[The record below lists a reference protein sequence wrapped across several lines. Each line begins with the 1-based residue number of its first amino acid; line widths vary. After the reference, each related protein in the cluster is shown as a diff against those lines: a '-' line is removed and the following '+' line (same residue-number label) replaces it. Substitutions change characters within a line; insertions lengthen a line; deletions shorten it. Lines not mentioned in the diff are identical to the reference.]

1 MFIVF
6 DIGGT
11 KMRLG
16 SSTDGV
22 SLDKTVVIDT
32 PHAFDAGMTEFKK
45 AAENLIQGKEV
56 RAVAGGIAGPFS
68 QKMEVL
74 LASPNLKD
82 WVGRPIQTDLESFF
96 GTPVFIENDAALVG
110 LGEAM
115 RGGGRGANIV
125 AYVTVSTGVGG
136 AKIVNGKIDPRSIGF
151 EPGHEIIDIDKTVI
165 PDATAGGTLESYVS
179 GSGLERRIGKKPKE
193 ITDPKVWDDL
203 ARILAYGLNNVSVF
217 WSPDVIVLGGSMIIG
232 DPAISVEK
240 AKEYLKE
247 ILTIYPEIP
256 KIKKA
261 ELGDLG
267 GLYGALEL
275 LKQHVI

>member
-22 SLDKTVVIDT
+22 TLEKTMVIDT
-32 PHAFDAGMTEFKK
+32 PLSYEVGMTEFKR
-45 AAENLIQGKEV
+45 AAESLIQGREV

-68 QKMEVL
+68 QKMEAL

-82 WVGRPIQTDLESFF
+82 WVGKPIQTSMEEFF
-96 GTPVFIENDAALVG
+96 GAPIFIENDAALVG

-115 RGGGRGANIV
+115 RGGGRGSSIV

-136 AKIVNGKIDPRSIGF
+136 AKIVNGKIDARSIGF
-151 EPGHEIIDIDKTVI
+151 EPGHEIIDIDKTVV
-165 PDATAGGTLESYVS
+165 PDAVGGTLESYVS
-179 GSGLERRIGKKPKE
+179 GTGLMKRTGKKPKE
-193 ITDPKVWDDL
+193 IDDPKVWDDL
-203 ARILAYGLNNVSVF
+203 AKILAYGLNNVAVF
-217 WSPDVIVLGGSMIIG
+217 WSPDVIVLGGSMIVG

-240 AKEYLKE
+240 TEEYLKG
-247 ILTIYPEIP
+247 ILKIYPEIP
-256 KIKKA
+256 KVRKA

-267 GLYGALEL
+267 GLHGALEL
-275 LKQHVI
+275 LKQQVI

>member
-1 MFIVF
+1 MFILF

-11 KMRLG
+11 KMRIGL
-16 SSTDGV
+16 STDGF
-22 SLDKTVVIDT
+22 SLDKTLVIDT
-32 PHAFDAGMTEFKK
+32 PITFDAGMTEFKK
-45 AAENLIQGKEV
+45 AAESLMQGKKIK
-56 RAVAGGIAGPFS
+56 AVAGGIAGPFS
-68 QKMEVL
+68 HKVETL

-82 WVGRPIQTDLESFF
+82 WVGKPIQTDLEKFF
-96 GTPVFIENDAALVG
+96 AVPVFIENDAALVG

-115 RGGGRGANIV
+115 RGGGRGAGIV

-136 AKIVNGKIDPRSIGF
+136 AKIVNGRIDPRSIGF
-151 EPGHEIIDIDKTVI
+151 EPGHEIIDIDNTVI
-165 PDATAGGTLESYVS
+165 PDAVSGTLESYVS
-179 GSGLERRIGKKPKE
+179 GAGLAKRVGKKPKE
-193 ITDPKVWDDL
+193 IDDPKIWDDL
-203 ARILAYGLNNVSVF
+203 ARILAYGLNNVAVF
-217 WSPDVIVLGGSMIIG
+217 WSPDVVVLGGSMIVG

-240 AKEYLKE
+240 TQEYLKK

-275 LKQHVI
+275 LKQQVI